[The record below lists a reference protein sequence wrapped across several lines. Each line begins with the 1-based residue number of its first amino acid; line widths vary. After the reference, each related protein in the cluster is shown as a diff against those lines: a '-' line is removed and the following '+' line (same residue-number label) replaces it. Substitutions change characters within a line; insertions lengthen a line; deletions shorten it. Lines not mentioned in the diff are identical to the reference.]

1 MASIAREVAARTDD
15 VSAARPRF
23 GATDLMMLAVACIWG
38 ANFTVVKYGTHVL
51 APLAFNG
58 VRVAL
63 AALALSLIALLR
75 RGPWPSARE
84 LGTLLAIGM
93 IGNGLYQV
101 LFVEGI
107 ARTRASDAAL
117 VISAGP
123 AFVALIGWL
132 AGTERV
138 SPRAWVGIA
147 LSIVGIA
154 LVVLGGTSAA
164 PGQSTLLGNGLVLAG
179 SLCWALFSVLL
190 KPFTHRVDGVQ
201 LSAATMVGG
210 AIALLTV
217 ASPSVAGANWRA
229 VGPSAWGAIV
239 YSGIAGLVIAY
250 LFWYRGVRVL
260 GPTRT
265 AMYVNLQPIFALL
278 IAWAVLGE
286 RPGIAQLPAPPG
298 SWPACCSPARDGRA
312 VKLVLFDIDG
322 TLVLTDGAGRRAI
335 HHALTEIF
343 GSTGPADYRFDGKTD
358 PQIVRDLMRFVG
370 HADPHIDDRM
380 PEVFALY
387 VERLREELRAPGYRP
402 RVLPGVFELLD
413 ALETYQGVVLGL
425 LTGNLADGARAKLE
439 SVGIDP
445 GRFRVGAYGSDHE
458 QRPSLPDVA
467 RQRLRD
473 ALGIEIA
480 GSDCII
486 IGDTPADVTC
496 GRAVGARAIGVA
508 TGRYST
514 DELRRHGP
522 IAVFADL
529 SDTAAVVSAIV
540 SDGAASSC

>member
-1 MASIAREVAARTDD
+1 MASIARQVTAPTDD

-23 GATDLMMLAVACIWG
+23 GATDFMMLAVACIWG
-38 ANFTVVKYGTHVL
+38 ANFTVVKYGTRVL
-51 APLAFNG
+51 APLAFNS

-63 AALALSLIALLR
+63 AALALTLIALLR
-75 RGPWPSARE
+75 RGPWPSGRE
-84 LGTLLAIGM
+84 LGTLLGIGM

-138 SPRAWVGIA
+138 SPRACIGIA
-147 LSIVGIA
+147 LSIAGIA
-154 LVVLGGTSAA
+154 LVVLAGTAAA

-210 AIALLTV
+210 AIALLAV
-217 ASPSVAGANWRA
+217 ASPSVATANWRA
-229 VGPSAWGAIV
+229 VGPAAWGAIV

-286 RPGIAQLPAPPG
+286 RPGATQLLGA
-298 SWPACCSPARDGRA
+298 AA
-312 VKLVLFDIDG
+312 VM
-322 TLVLTDGAGRRAI
+322 T
-335 HHALTEIF
+335 
-343 GSTGPADYRFDGKTD
+343 
-358 PQIVRDLMRFVG
+358 
-370 HADPHIDDRM
+370 
-380 PEVFALY
+380 
-387 VERLREELRAPGYRP
+387 
-402 RVLPGVFELLD
+402 
-413 ALETYQGVVLGL
+413 GL
-425 LTGNLADGARAKLE
+425 LLAR
-439 SVGIDP
+439 S
-445 GRFRVGAYGSDHE
+445 
-458 QRPSLPDVA
+458 
-467 RQRLRD
+467 
-473 ALGIEIA
+473 
-480 GSDCII
+480 
-486 IGDTPADVTC
+486 
-496 GRAVGARAIGVA
+496 
-508 TGRYST
+508 
-514 DELRRHGP
+514 
-522 IAVFADL
+522 
-529 SDTAAVVSAIV
+529 
-540 SDGAASSC
+540 